1 MKVLIINNYLNN
13 TLGGVE
19 NYLDTLV
26 SYAEE
31 NKTQITFKWFGVLKT
46 ETKFYQK
53 IYNAQTTRAIIK
65 EIDLFKPDIIHCF
78 SIGATVTPHF
88 MRYAKSKSI
97 PIVQSFRDYY
107 YICPKTYMLDEKGN
121 VLQEHDSLLD
131 CVFHHHPR
139 RNIVFDSLL
148 YLKQSIHKKI
158 INRNIDY
165 YLTPSEN
172 LTKLIG
178 TKFKSKGKTLPNPL
192 LINNPFLKTEESNY
206 LLFVGRLA
214 KEKGVLTLIKSFQK
228 ILEKHPNEQLKIVG
242 TGSYKIEL
250 EKFIIKNNI
259 QNIEILGSK
268 NRDELAQL
276 YAKAKFTIVPSEILE
291 SYGNV
296 ILESFAF
303 NKTVIIS
310 DLLGIKNEVISSKS
324 GLVFPHGNVL
334 KLTETIEKLLVDEE
348 YKKQLEENAS
358 KYVKA
363 FSFENHFKQ
372 LEELYNTV
380 LNNKY

>member
-1 MKVLIINNYLNN
+1 MKVLLINNYLNN

-53 IYNAQTTRAIIK
+53 IYNAQITRAIIE
-65 EIDLFKPDIIHCF
+65 EIDTFKPDIIHCF

-88 MRYAKSKSI
+88 MSYAKSKSI

-107 YICPKTYMLDEKGN
+107 YICPKTYMLDDKRN
-121 VLQEHDSLLD
+121 VLQEHNSFLD
-131 CVFHHHPR
+131 CVFHHHPK

-148 YLKQSIHKKI
+148 YLKQSIHKRI

-178 TKFKSKGKTLPNPL
+178 TKFKSKGETLPNPV

-206 LLFVGRLA
+206 LLFVGRLD

-242 TGSYKIEL
+242 SGSMKSEL
-250 EKFIIKNNI
+250 EHFVSIYNIKNVAF
-259 QNIEILGSK
+259 LGVK
-268 NRDELAQL
+268 NREELIKL
-276 YAKAKFTIVPSEILE
+276 YAAAKFTIVPSEFLE

-296 ILESFAF
+296 ILESFALH
-303 NKTVIIS
+303 KTVIIS
-310 DLLGIKNEVISSKS
+310 DLLGLKNEVINNKS
-324 GLVFPHGNVL
+324 GLVFPHRNIL
-334 KLTETIEKLLVDEE
+334 KLTEAIEKLLVDEE
-348 YKKQLEENAS
+348 FKKQLEKNAIN
-358 KYVKA
+358 YVKE
-363 FSFENHFKQ
+363 FTFENHFKK
-372 LEELYNTV
+372 LEKIYNTV

>member
-1 MKVLIINNYLNN
+1 MKVLLINNYLNN

-26 SYAEE
+26 AYAEE
-31 NKTQITFKWFGVLKT
+31 NDTEITFKWFGVLET
-46 ETKFYQK
+46 NTKFYQK
-53 IYNAQTTRAIIK
+53 IYNAQTTKAIIK
-65 EIDLFKPDIIHCF
+65 EIDLFKPDLIHCF

-88 MRYAKSKSI
+88 MSYAKSKSI

-107 YICPKTYMLDEKGN
+107 YICPKTYMLDDKGN
-121 VLQEHDSLLD
+121 VLQENHGFID
-131 CVFHHHPR
+131 CVFHHHPK
-139 RNIVFDSLL
+139 RNIIFDSLL

-172 LTKLIG
+172 LTKQIG
-178 TKFKSKGKTLPNPL
+178 KKFKAKGETSPNPV
-192 LINNPFLKTEESNY
+192 LIKNSYSTTKEYNY
-206 LLFVGRLA
+206 LLFVGRLD
-214 KEKGVLTLIKSFQK
+214 KEKGVLTLLKAFHK
-228 ILEKHPNEQLKIVG
+228 ILEKYPNEQLKIAG
-242 TGSYKIEL
+242 TGSYKFEL

-268 NRDELAQL
+268 NRDELDCL
-276 YAKAKFTIVPSEILE
+276 YAKAKLIILPSEILE

-303 NKTVIIS
+303 DKTVIIS
-310 DLLGIKNEVISSKS
+310 DLLGLKNEVINSRS
-324 GLVFPHGNVL
+324 GLVFPHGNFQ
-334 KLTETIEKLLVDEE
+334 KLTETIEKLLINEDL
-348 YKKQLEENAS
+348 KKQLEKNAA
-358 KYVKA
+358 KYVKS

-372 LEELYNTV
+372 LEKIYNTV
-380 LNNKY
+380 LNNRC

>member
-1 MKVLIINNYLNN
+1 MKVLLINNYLNN

-53 IYNAQTTRAIIK
+53 IYNTQTTRAIIE
-65 EIDLFKPDIIHCF
+65 EIDTFKPDIIHCF
-78 SIGATVTPHF
+78 SIGTTVTPHF

-107 YICPKTYMLDEKGN
+107 YICPKTYMLDDKRN
-121 VLQEHDSLLD
+121 VLQEHNSFLD
-131 CVFHHHPR
+131 CVFHHHPK

-148 YLKQSIHKKI
+148 YLKQSIHKRI

-178 TKFKSKGKTLPNPL
+178 TKFKSKGETLPNPL
-192 LINNPFLKTEESNY
+192 LIKNPYLNIKESKY
-206 LLFVGRLA
+206 LLFVGRLD

-228 ILEKHPNEQLKIVG
+228 ILEKHPNEQLKIAG
-242 TGSYKIEL
+242 TGSYKSEL
-250 EKFIIKNNI
+250 EKFILKNNI
-259 QNIEILGSK
+259 RNIEILGSK
-268 NRDELAQL
+268 NRDELAHL
-276 YAKAKFTIVPSEILE
+276 YAKAKFTIIPSEILE

-303 NKTVIIS
+303 QKIVIIS
-310 DLLGIKNEVISSKS
+310 DLLGLKNEVINSKS
-324 GLVFPHGNVL
+324 GLVFPHGNVS
-334 KLTETIEKLLVDEE
+334 KLTESIGKLLVDEE

-358 KYVKA
+358 QYVKA

-372 LEELYNTV
+372 LEKIYNTV
-380 LNNKY
+380 LNSKY

>member
-1 MKVLIINNYLNN
+1 MKVLLINNFLNN

-19 NYLDTLV
+19 NYLQALV

-31 NKTQITFKWFGVLKT
+31 NDTQITFKWFGVA
-46 ETKFYQK
+46 ETKTNLHQK
-53 IYNAQTTRAIIK
+53 FYNAQSTQAIIK
-65 EIDLFKPDIIHCF
+65 EIDVFKPDLIHCF

-88 MRYAKSKSI
+88 MSYAKSKSI
-97 PIVQSFRDYY
+97 PIIQSFRDYY
-107 YICPKTYMLDEKGN
+107 YVCPKTCMINNKGN
-121 VLQEHDSLLD
+121 VLQEHNSFLD
-131 CVFHHHPR
+131 CIFNHHPK

-158 INRNIDY
+158 INKNIDY
-165 YLTPSEN
+165 FLTPSEN

-178 TKFKSKGKTLPNPL
+178 KKFKAKGETLPNPV
-192 LINNPFLKTEESNY
+192 LIENPFLNQHESSY
-206 LLFVGRLA
+206 LLFVGRL
-214 KEKGVLTLIKSFQK
+214 EPGKGVTTLLKAFQK
-228 ILEKHPNEQLKIVG
+228 ILENHPNEQLKIVG
-242 TGSYKIEL
+242 SGSIKSELGVFVSNKNIKNVHFLGNKNRHEL
-250 EKFIIKNNI
+250 ENIYASAKFI
-259 QNIEILGSK
+259 
-268 NRDELAQL
+268 
-276 YAKAKFTIVPSEILE
+276 IVPSEFLE

-310 DLLGIKNEVISSKS
+310 DLLGIKNEIISSKS
-324 GLVFPHGNVL
+324 GLVFPYGNVL
-334 KLTETIEKLLVDEE
+334 KLTESIEKLLVDEE

-363 FSFENHFKQ
+363 FSFEKHFKQ
-372 LEELYNTV
+372 LEKLYNTV